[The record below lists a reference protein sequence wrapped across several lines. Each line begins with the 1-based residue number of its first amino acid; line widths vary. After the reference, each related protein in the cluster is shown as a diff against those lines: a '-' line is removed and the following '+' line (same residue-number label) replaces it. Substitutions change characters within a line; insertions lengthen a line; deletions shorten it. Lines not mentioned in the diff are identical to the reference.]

1 MENRVEK
8 LRKERGLNQEDFAK
22 AIRVSRQTV
31 SSIENGKYNPSLEL
45 AFAIADNYLN
55 RGIICVLVGICF
67 ILAAVFTESA
77 LDGLLWGFAGGALGP
92 GIGMIIMH
100 FYWSLPQNA
109 ERFKEKQEQKEI
121 EVHDELNE
129 KLRDKSGR
137 IAYLIGLSVICVSV
151 VVFAILGKMGVI
163 TDYKIVVLYLYGLM
177 VFQIAAGVAANW
189 YLRQKY

>member
-1 MENRVEK
+1 
-8 LRKERGLNQEDFAK
+8 
-22 AIRVSRQTV
+22 
-31 SSIENGKYNPSLEL
+31 
-45 AFAIADNYLN
+45 
-55 RGIICVLVGICF
+55 
-67 ILAAVFTESA
+67 
-77 LDGLLWGFAGGALGP
+77 
-92 GIGMIIMH
+92 MH
-100 FYWSLPQNA
+100 FYWSSPQNA